1 MIDTRK
7 QVIELLKAYPEMLRQ
22 ITLLR
27 YELEHPA
34 NISADEMI
42 SAMSFAKRDGEGGR
56 PAGVVSNKTL
66 YIAMN
71 YQQAAAKLNEE
82 YSGDLAKELF
92 ELERKANKL
101 EYYMAFLTEDEQ
113 DVIRLYF
120 FERRSL
126 QEISDELGGS
136 VWSIKRR
143 RDSGV
148 KKLTEMY
155 GFIDE
160 LSK

>member
-1 MIDTRK
+1 MAK
-7 QVIELLKAYPEMLRQ
+7 EL
-22 ITLLR
+22 
-27 YELEHPA
+27 YELEH
-34 NISADEMI
+34 
-42 SAMSFAKRDGEGGR
+42 
-56 PAGVVSNKTL
+56 
-66 YIAMN
+66 
-71 YQQAAAKLNEE
+71 
-82 YSGDLAKELF
+82 
-92 ELERKANKL
+92 KANKL
-101 EYYMAFLTEDEQ
+101 EYYMTFLTEDEQ
-113 DVIRLYF
+113 EVIRLYF
-120 FERRSL
+120 FDRRSL